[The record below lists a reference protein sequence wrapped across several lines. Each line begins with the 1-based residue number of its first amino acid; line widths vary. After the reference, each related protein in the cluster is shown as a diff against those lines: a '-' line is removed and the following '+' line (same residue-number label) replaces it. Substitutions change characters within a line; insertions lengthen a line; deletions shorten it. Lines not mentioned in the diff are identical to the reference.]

1 MGEVFMQE
9 YGDKDARLRVT
20 FDNGTES
27 NMLMMRPEGESP
39 PESRSAVRGP
49 AGKVSRPPAC
59 D

>member
-1 MGEVFMQE
+1 MQE